1 MPGIDCRRAVE
12 ERALRRVIPARA
24 CNVTPHSRP
33 ITAMP
38 HSSVIPQ
45 ACRMSDHASP
55 RIAILGAGMAGLT
68 CAHQLHQQGLSPVIF
83 EKSRGIGGRLAT
95 RRTDSGDAYDH
106 GAQFVTARDPAFVDR
121 LASLQHAGAAAAWS
135 PRLPADAVQPT
146 HTWWIGT
153 SGMSALVRPLAD
165 ALDIRRRSTV
175 SALRRLADQ
184 WELRLA
190 EQGHA
195 EYFDAVVIT
204 APAPQARALLAG
216 VSPLADAL
224 ERVDIAPCWAAMF
237 AFDAPLDVPFEAAR
251 FDSGP
256 IAWIA
261 RQSSRGGLAGRRER
275 WLVHAAPEWSAT
287 HLEHAPED
295 VLAPMQS
302 ALAQQTGVA
311 LPPIAFAQA
320 HRWRYAMTT
329 RALGQPMLADVSERL
344 WVGGDWCLGARVENA
359 FQSGVAMAQAIGAG
373 L

>member
-1 MPGIDCRRAVE
+1 
-12 ERALRRVIPARA
+12 
-24 CNVTPHSRP
+24 
-33 ITAMP
+33 MP
-38 HSSVIPQ
+38 HSPVIPR

-55 RIAILGAGMAGLT
+55 RIAILGAGMAGLA

-106 GAQFVTARDPAFVDR
+106 GAQFVTARDPAFVDL
-121 LASLQHAGAAAAWS
+121 LANLQHAGAAAAWS

-165 ALDIRRRSTV
+165 ALDIRLRSTV
-175 SALRRLADQ
+175 SALRRHAGQ

-190 EQGHA
+190 EQEDP
-195 EYFDAVVIT
+195 EYFDAIVIT
-204 APAPQARALLAG
+204 APAPQAHALLLH

-224 ERVDIAPCWAAMF
+224 QQVEIAPCWAAML
-237 AFDAPLDVPFEAAR
+237 AFDAPWEVPFDAAR
-251 FDSGP
+251 FEVGP

-261 RQSSRGGLAGRRER
+261 REASRAGLVGGRDR
-275 WLVHAAPEWSAT
+275 WLVHAAPDWSDA
-287 HLEHAPED
+287 HLERAPED
-295 VLAPMQS
+295 VLTLLGL
-302 ALAQQTGVA
+302 ALAEQTGVA
-311 LPPIAFAQA
+311 LPPITFAQA

-329 RALGQPMLADVSERL
+329 RSLGQPMLADASARL
-344 WVGGDWCLGARVENA
+344 WVGGDWCLGARVESA
-359 FQSGVAMAQAIGAG
+359 FQSGLAMAQAIGAS

>member
-1 MPGIDCRRAVE
+1 
-12 ERALRRVIPARA
+12 
-24 CNVTPHSRP
+24 
-33 ITAMP
+33 MP
-38 HSSVIPQ
+38 HSPVISR

-95 RRTDSGDAYDH
+95 RRTDRGDAYDH
-106 GAQFVTARDPAFVDR
+106 GAQFVTARDPAFVDLLENLR
-121 LASLQHAGAAAAWS
+121 RAGAATAWS
-135 PRLPADAVQPT
+135 PRLRADASQPT

-165 ALDIRRRSTV
+165 TLDIRLRAIV
-175 SALRRLADQ
+175 SALRRHAGQ

-190 EQGHA
+190 EQDHA
-195 EYFDAVVIT
+195 EHFDAVVIT

-224 ERVDIAPCWAAMF
+224 EHVDIAPCWAAML
-237 AFDAPLDVPFEAAR
+237 AFDAPLAVPFEAAR
-251 FDSGP
+251 FDAGP

-261 RQSSRGGLAGRRER
+261 RQSSRGGLAGCSDR
-275 WLVHAAPEWSAT
+275 WLVHTSPDWSTA

-295 VLAPMQS
+295 ILALMQS
-302 ALAQQTGVA
+302 ALVERTGVV
-311 LPPIAFAQA
+311 LPPMVFAQA

-329 RALGQPMLADVSERL
+329 RSLGQPMLADASMRL

-359 FQSGVAMAQAIGAG
+359 FQSGLAMAQAIGAA